1 MFTPVAA
8 SRLEVSDSSSI
19 SLDHYSCSNAKIF
32 SDSGSK
38 VRQLALFLKVLI
50 SRAESVKYFVSE
62 EIDGHPALK
71 LYGKSVQCGFP
82 IPDGHRPLLG

>member
-50 SRAESVKYFVSE
+50 SRAWSAR
-62 EIDGHPALK
+62 EINTFRKNIQSIAK
-71 LYGKSVQCGFP
+71 A
-82 IPDGHRPLLG
+82 I